1 MSLLLVGAVV
11 GASIT
16 LVALVLIVVTV
27 GIHRQEHAAS
37 LTHRPRSLSAA
48 LARRVLGLHTP
59 GPHDRAGRP
68 NKEDAPCP

>member
-1 MSLLLVGAVV
+1 MSLLLAGAVV
-11 GASIT
+11 GAST
-16 LVALVLIVVTV
+16 TALALVLLSLTI

-37 LTHRPRSLSAA
+37 LTHRPRSISAA

-59 GPHDRAGRP
+59 GPHDRAAQP

>member
-16 LVALVLIVVTV
+16 LVTIVLIVVTA

-48 LARRVLGLHTP
+48 LARRVLGLHTS
-59 GPHDRAGRP
+59 GPNDRVGRP

>member
-1 MSLLLVGAVV
+1 MSLLLVGAAV

-16 LVALVLIVVTV
+16 LVTLVLIAVTA
-27 GIHRQEHAAS
+27 GIHRQVHAAS

-59 GPHDRAGRP
+59 GPHDRAGQP
-68 NKEDAPCP
+68 K

>member
-16 LVALVLIVVTV
+16 LVTIVLIVVTV
-27 GIHRQEHAAS
+27 GIHWQEHAAP
-37 LTHRPRSLSAA
+37 LTHRPRSISAA